1 MCFIVDNL
9 FVHILWCKTIQLTVK
24 LDSDKTTTT
33 TMISNLTTK
42 SHGEIIVLRRVQDSF
57 VNVTQLFQ
65 ILIKL
70 ELLSTSQVDNYF
82 DNEILSNL
90 KYFGSSSNTLN
101 IWI

>member
-1 MCFIVDNL
+1 MLYCRQFIRPYT
-9 FVHILWCKTIQLTVK
+9 WCKTIQLTVK
-24 LDSDKTTTT
+24 LDSDK
-33 TMISNLTTK
+33 NNNNNNDFKFDNK